1 MNRRN
6 RRNIKLSYDV
16 ASRFEKPYEQYLE
29 WLLQVSIMR
38 QESFGFGW
46 RSETR
51 TSRKEK
57 RWTLWMSVDLK
68 RLYDERKATLA
79 PDMSHGEFVVAL
91 LNYCQP
97 LGLSFVPAVKGLH
110 EYEGVMSQSTV
121 YAAGSIDNLYAIN
134 AAQSASTLHEASGTP
149 DNALHFF
156 MQPQSLA
163 MTSASFS
170 APNLLQYE
178 MPYLLPQNT
187 RMDCEILYSGQLS
200 NQTNEER

>member
-38 QESFGFGW
+38 QESFGFEW

-97 LGLSFVPAVKGLH
+97 LGLRFVPAVKGLH

-134 AAQSASTLHEASGTP
+134 AAQSASTLHEASGAP
-149 DNALHFF
+149 GNAVDFL
-156 MQPQSLA
+156 QPQSLA
-163 MTSASFS
+163 MTSATFS

-178 MPYLLPQNT
+178 MPYLLQNT
-187 RMDCEILYSGQLS
+187 RMDCEILYSEWQLS
-200 NQTNEER
+200 KQTNEER